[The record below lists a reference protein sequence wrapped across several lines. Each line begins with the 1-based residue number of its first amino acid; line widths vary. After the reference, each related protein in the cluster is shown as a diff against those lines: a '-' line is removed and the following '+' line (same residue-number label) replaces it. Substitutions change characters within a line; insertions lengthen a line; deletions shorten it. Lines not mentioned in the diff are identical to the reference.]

1 MILKFILLMLV
12 LAYELRA
19 DFDLEKN
26 LCVLPKKTCNKDTL
40 SCGLKCHIYHSFP
53 CGSSHCTNSKRAC
66 KLYLADRVIN
76 NNGSKIIDL
85 NKIKNCSVPES
96 NRKHHYDHKCL
107 SKVKCDFAK
116 ILKTRLLSISLIF

>member
-1 MILKFILLMLV
+1 MLV

-40 SCGLKCHIYHSFP
+40 IYHSFP

-96 NRKHHYDHKCL
+96 NRKHHYDYKCL

-116 ILKTRLLSISLIF
+116 ILKTMILSISLIF